1 MWKHRSMHLLPDKP
15 LEAMLLRRDKTWF
28 VYDKGMICVFDV
40 LGAVLQIDSR
50 INRLGRNSPFP

>member
-1 MWKHRSMHLLPDKP
+1 MHLLPDKP